1 MIILL
6 VNRVRILFRRFVF
19 RRWIKRELEIR
30 GGEEYL
36 KALERDIGLE
46 EGFFRAQCVKSVFRE

>member
-6 VNRVRILFRRFVF
+6 MNKVRRLSKRLIFRS
-19 RRWIKRELEIR
+19 WIRRELEIK